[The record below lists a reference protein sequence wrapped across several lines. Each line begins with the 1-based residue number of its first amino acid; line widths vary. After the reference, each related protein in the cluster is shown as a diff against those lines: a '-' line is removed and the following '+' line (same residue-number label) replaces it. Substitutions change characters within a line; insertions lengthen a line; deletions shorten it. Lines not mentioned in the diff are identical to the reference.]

1 MRVLDAESTR
11 RAGAGLAIWRQLCCE
26 ALSVP
31 PISFPDPLGLEAC
44 PPACFGEQAAL
55 VEVQRPRPSLVPD
68 RPRAGPPHRQGL
80 YAISIS
86 SAPVGLRHRQSH
98 GGLFR
103 QLGTSNPYTAIAF
116 EGYSR
121 FTPTA
126 CALLQWIARRGRTV
140 MEDAAD
146 RRSPDSILPREFLN
160 GLGAWLQPEKRLML
174 AVLEGA
180 VSDFQKYAT
189 ASSGRGRRLFAD
201 ADAWFGS
208 TNTDDPLSFVN
219 ICYALALD
227 HRSSEPASAAGAA
240 RATGTASIEDG
251 PSLSLSPGERDT
263 AHDLRA
269 VLIGRTAN
277 PARYAMHALEMVY
290 RSGSR
295 HEKASG
301 ERSPRVHCQRE
312 AR

>member
-1 MRVLDAESTR
+1 GSSTPSLRAVQVPVLPS
-11 RAGAGLAIWRQLCCE
+11 GASHAAKR
-26 ALSVP
+26 SRYHRYR
-31 PISFPDPLGLEAC
+31 SRDPLGLEAC

-68 RPRAGPPHRQGL
+68 RPRAGPPHCQGL
-80 YAISIS
+80 MGLCHLDILGAG
-86 SAPVGLRHRQSH
+86 GLRHRQSH
-98 GGLFR
+98 GGRFR

-174 AVLEGA
+174 AVLECA

-201 ADAWFGS
+201 ADAWFW
-208 TNTDDPLSFVN
+208 
-219 ICYALALD
+219 
-227 HRSSEPASAAGAA
+227 
-240 RATGTASIEDG
+240 
-251 PSLSLSPGERDT
+251 
-263 AHDLRA
+263 
-269 VLIGRTAN
+269 
-277 PARYAMHALEMVY
+277 
-290 RSGSR
+290 
-295 HEKASG
+295 
-301 ERSPRVHCQRE
+301 
-312 AR
+312 